1 MLRGFR
7 WQLLVLIMALV
18 LFVASMLTR
27 ITAPDEPVPDSID
40 QAVPTVVVVTPATAT
55 PQQIEVIAPSTIG
68 ETQLI
73 STFREALV
81 GNIQRLNPLL
91 AELNPVDRDITSLI
105 FEGLTRTNQYGEAE
119 PALAKSWVISA
130 DGLEYIVELRQD
142 VLWQDGI
149 PFSAADVLYTVSLLQ
164 SADFPG
170 DPELGAFWRTI
181 EIQRLGDYLIRFR
194 LTQPLGSFL
203 DVLRIGILPEH
214 ALRGTTAAQITSHPF
229 NLTPIGTGPYQLE
242 AIRSSSGNRVEA
254 VDLRSTPVYRFRPEG
269 QTGYSIERISF
280 RLYDTFE
287 TALSAIQSGDVD
299 ALAGRTRAQR
309 AALLSKCNVNPH
321 TALQPTLGA
330 LIFNW
335 AKDSTRFFR
344 EQRTRIALQ
353 MGLDRASIIERYLS
367 NEVVPADSPLFPGSW
382 AYEAD
387 LAWPPP
393 NVDAARQMIENMNI
407 QPASPEATEEPSST
421 AGSGKFGFSIL
432 TPDDPKL
439 VSVAQEIAA
448 QWSQLNITVTVDS
461 VDATTYQSRLESGD
475 FDSALV
481 ELSLGDSADPDVY
494 HFWDSGQYPDGKNYG
509 GMDDRRIAELLERA
523 RRDPNGINRIIL
535 YDEFQRDFI
544 ERAIAIPLYYPLYTY
559 AVAPQIEGVQLGF
572 IGSPASRF
580 STIKDW
586 TVAPA
591 SQ

>member
-7 WQLLVLIMALV
+7 WQLLVLIMALA

-27 ITAPDEPVPDSID
+27 LTTPEEPIPDPVN
-40 QAVPTVVVVTPATAT
+40 QTVPTVVVMTPSTAT
-55 PQQIEVIAPSTIG
+55 PPQIEVIAPSNVG
-68 ETQLI
+68 DTQLI
-73 STFREALV
+73 PTFREALV

-91 AELNPVDRDITSLI
+91 IEFNAVDRDITSLI
-105 FEGLTRTNQYGEAE
+105 FEGLTRTNSYGEAE
-119 PALAKSWVISA
+119 PALAKSWVISS

-149 PFSAADVLYTVSLLQ
+149 PFTAADVLYTVLLLQ
-164 SADFPG
+164 SSDFPG

-181 EIQRLGDYLIRFR
+181 EIQRLGDYLIRYR

-203 DVLRIGILPEH
+203 DALRIGILPEH

-242 AIRSSSGNRVEA
+242 AIRSSTGNQIQA
-254 VDLRSTPVYRFRPEG
+254 VDLRVAPVYRSRPEG

-280 RLYDTFE
+280 RLYDTFD
-287 TALSAIQSGDVD
+287 TALSALQNDEVD
-299 ALAGRTRAQR
+299 ALAGRTRSQR
-309 AALLSKCNVNPH
+309 AALLTLGNVNPQ

-335 AKDSTRFFR
+335 AKDSARFFR
-344 EQRTRIALQ
+344 EQRVRLALQ

-382 AYEAD
+382 AYEAN
-387 LAWPPP
+387 LSWPPP
-393 NVDAARQMIENMNI
+393 NVDAARQMIENVNT
-407 QPASPEATEEPSST
+407 QAASPEATEEPASVT
-421 AGSGKFGFSIL
+421 SGKFGFSIL

-448 QWSQLNITVTVDS
+448 QWSQLNITVTVES
-461 VDATTYQSRLESGD
+461 VDAVTYQSRLESGD
-475 FDSALV
+475 FDAALV

-509 GMDDRRIAELLERA
+509 GMDDRRIAELLARA
-523 RRDPNGINRIIL
+523 RRDPSGINRIIL

-559 AVAPQIEGVQLGF
+559 ATTPQIEGVQLGF
-572 IGSPASRF
+572 IGSSSSRF

-586 TVAPA
+586 IIAA
-591 SQ
+591 DS

>member
-7 WQLLVLIMALV
+7 WQLLVLIMALA
-18 LFVASMLTR
+18 LFVASVLTR
-27 ITAPDEPVPDSID
+27 LTTPEVPVPDPIN
-40 QAVPTVVVVTPATAT
+40 QTVPTVVVVTPSTAT
-55 PQQIEVIAPSTIG
+55 PQQIEVIAPSTVG
-68 ETQLI
+68 DTQLI

-91 AELNPVDRDITSLI
+91 IEFNAVDRDITSLI
-105 FEGLTRTNQYGEAE
+105 FEGLTRTNSYGEAE
-119 PALAKSWVISA
+119 PALAKSWVISS
-130 DGLEYIVELRQD
+130 DGLEYIVELRRD

-149 PFSAADVLYTVSLLQ
+149 PFTAADVLYTVSLLQ
-164 SADFPG
+164 SSDFPG

-203 DVLRIGILPEH
+203 DALRIGILPEH
-214 ALRGTTAAQITSHPF
+214 ALRGTTAAQIASHPF

-242 AIRSSSGNRVEA
+242 AIRSSTGNQIQA
-254 VDLRSTPVYRFRPEG
+254 VDLRVAPVYRSRPED
-269 QTGYSIERISF
+269 QNAYSIERISF
-280 RLYDTFE
+280 RLYDTFDI
-287 TALSAIQSGDVD
+287 ALSALQNGDVD
-299 ALAGRTRAQR
+299 ALAGRTRSQR
-309 AALLSKCNVNPH
+309 TALLSLGNVNPH
-321 TALQPTLGA
+321 TALQSTLGA

-344 EQRTRIALQ
+344 EQRIRIALQ

-367 NEVVPADSPLFPGSW
+367 NEVVPAGSPLFPGSW
-382 AYEAD
+382 AYETN
-387 LAWPPP
+387 LSWPPP
-393 NVDAARQMIENMNI
+393 NVDAARQMIENVNI
-407 QPASPEATEEPSST
+407 QSVSPEATEEPASVT
-421 AGSGKFGFSIL
+421 GGKFGFSIL

-448 QWSQLNITVTVDS
+448 QWSQLNITVTVES
-461 VDATTYQSRLESGD
+461 VDAATYQSRLENGD
-475 FDSALV
+475 FDAALV

-523 RRDPNGINRIIL
+523 RRDPSGINRIIL

-559 AVAPQIEGVQLGF
+559 ATTPQIEGVQLGF
-572 IGSPASRF
+572 IGSSSSRF
-580 STIKDW
+580 ATIKDW
-586 TVAPA
+586 IIAA
-591 SQ
+591 DS

>member
-7 WQLLVLIMALV
+7 WQLLVLIMALA

-27 ITAPDEPVPDSID
+27 LTTPDEIVPDPIN
-40 QAVPTVVVVTPATAT
+40 QTVPTVVVVTPSTAT

-68 ETQLI
+68 DMQLI

-81 GNIQRLNPLL
+81 GNIQRLNPLFT
-91 AELNPVDRDITSLI
+91 EFNTVDRDITSLI
-105 FEGLTRTNQYGEAE
+105 FEGLTRTNSYGEAE
-119 PALAKSWVISA
+119 PVLAKSWVISA
-130 DGLEYIVELRQD
+130 DGLEYIIELRQD

-149 PFSAADVLYTVSLLQ
+149 PFTAADVLYTVSLLQ
-164 SADFPG
+164 SSDFPG

-203 DVLRIGILPEH
+203 DVLRFGILPEH
-214 ALRGTTAAQITSHPF
+214 ALRGTTAAHIASHPF
-229 NLTPIGTGPYQLE
+229 NLTPVGTGPYQLE
-242 AIRSSSGNRVEA
+242 AIRSLTGNRVEA
-254 VDLRSTPVYRFRPEG
+254 VDLRVAPVYRSRPEG

-280 RLYDTFE
+280 RLYDTFDI
-287 TALSAIQSGDVD
+287 ALSALQNGDVD
-299 ALAGRTRAQR
+299 ALAGRTRSQR
-309 AALLSKCNVNPH
+309 AALLGLGNVNPH
-321 TALQPTLGA
+321 TKLQPVLGA

-344 EQRTRIALQ
+344 EQRVRIALQ

-382 AYEAD
+382 AYEAN
-387 LAWPPP
+387 LSWPPP
-393 NVDAARQMIENMNI
+393 NIDAARQMIENVNI
-407 QPASPEATEEPSST
+407 QSASPEATEEPASVS
-421 AGSGKFGFSIL
+421 GGKFVFSIL
-432 TPDDPKL
+432 APDDPKL

-448 QWSQLNITVTVDS
+448 QWSQLNITVTVES
-461 VDATTYQSRLESGD
+461 VDAATYQSRLENGD

-523 RRDPNGINRIIL
+523 RRDPYGINRIIL
-535 YDEFQRDFI
+535 YGEFQRDFI

-559 AVAPQIEGVQLGF
+559 ATTPQIEGVQLGF
-572 IGSPASRF
+572 IGSSSSRF

-586 TVAPA
+586 IIATD
-591 SQ
+591 S

>member
-27 ITAPDEPVPDSID
+27 MTAPDEPIPDNVD
-40 QAVPTVVVVTPATAT
+40 QTVPTVVVVTPATAT
-55 PQQIEVIAPSTIG
+55 PQQIEVIAPSTSG

-149 PFSAADVLYTVSLLQ
+149 LFSAADVLYTVSLLQ
-164 SADFPG
+164 STDFPG

-214 ALRGTTAAQITSHPF
+214 ALRGTTAAQIASHPF

-242 AIRSSSGNRVEA
+242 AIRSSSGNRIES
-254 VDLRSTPVYRFRPEG
+254 VDLRAAPVYRSRPEG
-269 QTGYSIERISF
+269 QSGYSIERISF

-287 TALSAIQSGDVD
+287 VALSAIQNGDVD
-299 ALAGRTRAQR
+299 ALAGRNRSQR
-309 AALLSKCNVNPH
+309 AALLTLGNVIPH
-321 TALQPTLGA
+321 TKLQPTLGA

-344 EQRTRIALQ
+344 EQRIRIALQ
-353 MGLDRASIIERYLS
+353 MGLDRASIIERYLA

-393 NVDAARQMIENMNI
+393 NVDAARQMIENVNI
-407 QPASPEATEEPSST
+407 QPASPEATEEPSS

-432 TPDDPKL
+432 TSDDPKL

-461 VDATTYQSRLESGD
+461 VDVATYQSRLESGD

-523 RRDPNGINRIIL
+523 RRDPSGINRIIL

-559 AVAPQIEGVQLGF
+559 AVAPLIEGVQLGF

-586 TVAPA
+586 TITADG
-591 SQ
+591 